1 MKGKGLFAVAVLA
14 LVLLVTSAWAEDDS
28 GIHFFPIEDS
38 IRQAEHLMV
47 GMFGYS
53 EEEAKTMRY
62 EATHEPGS
70 TGTEVQVYPLA
81 DSDDYFYLVY
91 WWDGSLMED
100 RIIVPSCHTLP
111 VQTISH
117 DSALQAAYHLMIGLY
132 GYDPQVAMEFRYEA
146 ISHEDIHLIHVN
158 VYPFPETDEYGT
170 EHFNLEYTEY
180 GLLMSKVLPDILDFS
195 PFYEMEKQLKRPFP
209 WFSHEEK
216 AAYSKEYIC
225 KEEAVLRLK
234 PSSADAIFNYD
245 FTRCVYG
252 VPDESVL
259 LEDTAL
265 EIAQGVL
272 MERFGRSAEW
282 AIQSGWESY
291 FDVTDPERPLWKF
304 HFTHFDGVE
313 HRQYVVRLDAKTGEI
328 VKAFEWNDDYESYEK
343 Y

>member
-1 MKGKGLFAVAVLA
+1 MKRVGFFALA
-14 LVLLVTSAWAEDDS
+14 MLILWTASTCAEEDPES
-28 GIHFFPIEDS
+28 YAYPKEDS
-38 IRQAEHLMV
+38 IRLAEHLMV

-53 EEEAKTMRY
+53 EKEAKAMRY
-62 EATHEPGS
+62 EASIEPWS
-70 TGTEVQVYPLA
+70 ICTDVRAYPLA
-81 DSDDYFYLVY
+81 DSDSHFDLGYL
-91 WWDGSLMED
+91 WDGSLIEWKTT
-100 RIIVPSCHTLP
+100 VPSCYAP
-111 VQTISH
+111 YAQTISP
-117 DSALQAAYHLMIGLY
+117 DEACQEAYHLMIGLY
-132 GYDPQVAMEFRYEA
+132 GYDPQVAAQFRYEA
-146 ISHEDIHLIHVN
+146 IPHEDIHIIYVN
-158 VYPFPETDEYGT
+158 VYPFPETDEYGE
-170 EHFNLEYTEY
+170 EHFHLEYAEHGSLEHHTI
-180 GLLMSKVLPDILDFS
+180 PDILDFS
-195 PFYEMEKQLKRPFP
+195 PFYEMEKRVKRPFP

-313 HRQYVVRLDAKTGEI
+313 HGQYVVRLDAKTGEI
-328 VKAFEWNDDYESYEK
+328 VKAFEWNDDYESYER